1 MQYRDTIHETPAVIG
16 RKNKWTIGSKR
27 PNCVDFRTSEK
38 QENVN
43 NENVG
48 ISVKAALDYWLQKSL
63 NIVVDAAWRLVLT
76 DIVI

>member
-16 RKNKWTIGSKR
+16 RKNKWIIGSKR
-27 PNCVDFRTSEK
+27 PNRVDFRTSEK

-63 NIVVDAAWRLVLT
+63 HIVVDAA
-76 DIVI
+76 